1 MAITFLEKRKRLQ
14 YLFPILGV
22 VILITVFTLW
32 KGFFAKE
39 KIEFIEVGYP
49 LDRVLVKE
57 IEIDF
62 ETLKSPELEE
72 LQLFEEVPPYE
83 GEIGRENPFT
93 PY

>member
-1 MAITFLEKRKRLQ
+1 VAITFLEKRKRLQ

>member
-22 VILITVFTLW
+22 LILITVFVLW
-32 KGFFAKE
+32 KGFFVKE
-39 KIEFIEVGYP
+39 RPELIEEVIKP
-49 LDRVLVKE
+49 SLVKK

-72 LQLFEEVPPYE
+72 LQLFEKTPPYE
-83 GEIGRENPFT
+83 GEIGRENPFI